1 MIATEGENRMSE
13 ELVRATPTCQDIAD
27 RGEAIYGEKY
37 RAELER
43 TSHGKFVAINVAN
56 ADATLADTGQDAI
69 RLALE
74 KDPSGFFHLMRVGH
88 KAAFEAGCYMS
99 CVR

>member
-1 MIATEGENRMSE
+1 MPQTQNHPAPSTNEIA
-13 ELVRATPTCQDIAD
+13 Q
-27 RGEAIYGEKY
+27 RGEAIYAARY
-37 RAELER
+37 QANFER
-43 TSHGKFVAINVAN
+43 TDSGKFVAINVS
-56 ADATLADTGQDAI
+56 DGEATLATTAEDAV

-88 KAAFEAGCYMS
+88 KAAFEAGWYARWYTD

>member
-1 MIATEGENRMSE
+1 MSE
-13 ELVRATPTCQDIAD
+13 ELVPATPSTQYIAE

-37 RAELER
+37 RAEMER
-43 TSHGKFVAINVAN
+43 TSNGKFIAINVAN
-56 ADATLADTGQDAI
+56 ADATLADTGEDAI

-88 KAAFEAGCYMS
+88 KAAFEAGWYMS
-99 CVR
+99 CAR